1 MTEYSTL
8 TVPDGGAAVALRV
21 LDTGGTGS
29 PVVLIHPWPQRI
41 EIWEHQIAA
50 LTKAGHRVVAY
61 DRAGFGE
68 SDAPNDG
75 VYDYDRLMQHLNGI
89 IEALDLTNVT
99 LVGWSMGGGEVARY
113 VGTHGTDRLR
123 GVVFLASATPYLL
136 HTDDNPGGPVTDEA
150 WRGDN
155 AAIRDD
161 VAAVVDG
168 VATNFFSV
176 DGRLLVDQATLE
188 QAQAWAHTAR
198 QEAVAGCQEA
208 FSTTDFRADVAAV
221 DVPGLV
227 IHGDSDA
234 IVPFEYSGERT
245 HAMLDGSSLVLVP
258 GAPHGLGVTHADQ
271 VNNALIAFIEGLPHA

>member
-1 MTEYSTL
+1 LTEYSTL
-8 TVPDGGAAVALRV
+8 TVPDGDATIDLRV

-29 PVVLIHPWPQRI
+29 PVLLIHPWPQRI
-41 EIWEHQIAA
+41 EIWDHQITA

-68 SDAPNDG
+68 SEAPHDG
-75 VYDYDRLMQHLNGI
+75 AYDYDRLVQHLTGVVDG
-89 IEALDLTNVT
+89 LDLTDLT

-113 VGTHGTDRLR
+113 VGTHGSARLR

-136 HTDDNPGGPVTDEA
+136 HADDNPGGPVTEEA
-150 WRGDN
+150 WRADN
-155 AAIRDD
+155 TAILED
-161 VAAVVDG
+161 VAATVDA

-176 DGRLLVDQATLE
+176 GESLLVDAATLQ

-198 QEAVAGCQEA
+198 RDAVAGCQEA
-208 FSTTDFRADVAAV
+208 FSTTDFRADLAAV
-221 DVPGLV
+221 DVPALV
-227 IHGDSDA
+227 IHGDADA

-245 HAMLDGSSLVLVP
+245 HAMLGGSSLVLVP

-271 VNNALIAFIEGLPHA
+271 VDNALIAFVEGIEPR